1 MQKSIADYMNLGRTL
16 STAAQNHLRQLL
28 ERYPYFHAARMLYLR
43 SLYQS
48 HDPSFGA
55 ELRKAALYVPSRQTL
70 YELIEG
76 DRLKPTPQAA
86 KPRNR
91 MSAAEEENDRTNS
104 LIGQFLDSIPK
115 EKPRRVQRAEA
126 STDYL
131 EFLRQSE
138 GDSFIFQLQPTPV
151 EDTAI
156 GDVNVIDKFLN
167 SEGKI
172 VIHNR
177 QEEDMLKPVSAED
190 SGEDSVILTEM
201 MAKIY
206 IKQGKYDKAL
216 EIIRKLFLKYPKK
229 NRYFADQIRFLEKVI
244 VNNNN
249 K

>member
-1 MQKSIADYMNLGRTL
+1 MQKSITEYLNPGRAL

-48 HDPSFGA
+48 HDPSFGT
-55 ELRKAALYVPSRQTL
+55 EVRKAALYVPSRQAL
-70 YELIEG
+70 YEQIEG
-76 DRLKPTPQAA
+76 DRLKPTPQSA

-91 MSAAEEENDRTNS
+91 MSSAEEDDDRTNS

-115 EKPRRVQRAEA
+115 ERPHRSKRADA
-126 STDYL
+126 SSDYL
-131 EFLRQSE
+131 EFLRQNEADSSVFLPQPVANAPLSTE
-138 GDSFIFQLQPTPV
+138 GTS
-151 EDTAI
+151 
-156 GDVNVIDKFLN
+156 VIDNFLN
-167 SEGKI
+167 NEGKI
-172 VIHNR
+172 VLHDR
-177 QEEDMLKPVSAED
+177 QEEDMLKPLSAEE
-190 SGEDSVILTEM
+190 STEDNVILTEM

-229 NRYFADQIRFLEKVI
+229 NRYFADQIRFLEKI
-244 VNNNN
+244 IINNNN